1 VKTRRWIIASV
12 IGVLVTLPTAVAS
25 ASEDAGSL
33 VVSPA
38 SGDVQTPIDLYTVG
52 MCERGT
58 SYMVTIRG
66 KGISGIDD
74 DDIIVGASDLKWL
87 DPTGYPSHMVSTSVS
102 LERFFQ
108 RASVGK
114 PRGDY
119 TLTFICRNRL
129 DVDVLQSF
137 EATITI
143 DAKGGYQA
151 QGVSA
156 LDIETAV
163 EQADVDYVTVPGSDE
178 VELIDPDAVDADA
191 IDAEGMAQE
200 STVVSNTGSDSLRG
214 ILLAAGALLLVGA
227 ASAWIVIRRRE
238 DQDTRA

>member
-1 VKTRRWIIASV
+1 MKTRRWIIASV

-163 EQADVDYVTVPGSDE
+163 EQADVDFVTVPGSDE

>member
-1 VKTRRWIIASV
+1 MKVRRWFIASV
-12 IGVLVTLPTAVAS
+12 IGVLVTLPSAVAS
-25 ASEDAGSL
+25 ASVDAGSL

-38 SGDVQTPIDLYTVG
+38 SGDVQTPLDLYTVG

-58 SYMVTIRG
+58 SYMVKIRG
-66 KGISGIDD
+66 KGISGIND

-151 QGVSA
+151 RGASA
-156 LDIETAV
+156 LDIATAV
-163 EQADVDYVTVPGSDE
+163 EQADVEYVTVPGSDE
-178 VELIDPDAVDADA
+178 VELINPDAGESEA
-191 IDAEGMAQE
+191 IESEETAQE
-200 STVVSNTGSDSLRG
+200 STVAPSTGTDSLRG
-214 ILLAAGALLLVGA
+214 ILLVGGALLLVGA
-227 ASAWIVIRRRE
+227 TAAWIVIRRRE
-238 DQDTRA
+238 DQETSA